1 VTGSNYDFA
10 IVGGGLHGCVIALA
24 LAAARPTARVVL
36 IERDAELA
44 GNHTWCLHADDVPAE
59 LADVIAP
66 AIAHRWDGYRVAF
79 VDHERA
85 LASPY
90 VAVTSASL
98 ARTVRDACAR
108 SSLEV
113 CTGLAVRRL
122 NARRV
127 VLADG
132 RAIDATTVIDARG
145 PDRYAIAGAPHGY
158 QKFVGLELALARP
171 HGLTTPMLMDARVPQ
186 SDGFRFFYVL
196 PLAPDRVLVEDTYY
210 SDDATLDR
218 DALTANVH
226 AYADAHG
233 FAIDRVIRREAGVLP
248 LPLASTF
255 DAARAM
261 PVADHPL
268 AVGYHAGWFH
278 PTTGYSFPLALR
290 VAALIANAGAVVYPS
305 VYEGFGLVPFESAL
319 AGVPCLFAAQSSLAD
334 ATPAGTE
341 TILQWDAA
349 ESAARAHE
357 LLSDPGARA
366 AQVAAL
372 AAAARELSWD
382 RAASA
387 MVDIYREAAAAP
399 PREAAT
405 LSRDAV
411 AREARLTAA
420 HEVVIDRLIGER
432 RHAQGMYDAL
442 NAEVGSGLSLIGPN
456 GSLPDDLQRALLG
469 VSARPRL
476 ARALFGALAR
486 VSAGGRALGRALTGG
501 RRPSA

>member
-1 VTGSNYDFA
+1 MTGSNYDFA

-290 VAALIANAGAVVYPS
+290 VAALIANAGADASAAWATATRAHTTQLAFATRLNRMLFRWFAPADRHHVLSRFYRLPEPVIRRFYALRTTRLDRARVFVGRPPK
-305 VYEGFGLVPFESAL
+305 GLSWRSAL
-319 AGVPCLFAAQSSLAD
+319 TNRKAA
-334 ATPAGTE
+334 
-341 TILQWDAA
+341 
-349 ESAARAHE
+349 
-357 LLSDPGARA
+357 
-366 AQVAAL
+366 
-372 AAAARELSWD
+372 
-382 RAASA
+382 
-387 MVDIYREAAAAP
+387 
-399 PREAAT
+399 
-405 LSRDAV
+405 
-411 AREARLTAA
+411 
-420 HEVVIDRLIGER
+420 
-432 RHAQGMYDAL
+432 
-442 NAEVGSGLSLIGPN
+442 
-456 GSLPDDLQRALLG
+456 
-469 VSARPRL
+469 
-476 ARALFGALAR
+476 
-486 VSAGGRALGRALTGG
+486 
-501 RRPSA
+501 